1 METHMNDDLDTRTK
15 LVIYRSIA
23 NSAHIPTRAELAA
36 HIGVV
41 LSEIDAALSR
51 LREKKLVFLARD
63 SGEIVMAPPFSAVPT
78 SFVVLAGGKPFYAN
92 CVWDAYGV
100 AAALKQDAEIQ
111 ASCGCCGDPMR
122 MAVKDGRPE
131 PTEGVAHFAVPARHW
146 WDDLTFT

>member
-1 METHMNDDLDTRTK
+1 MSADLDTQAK
-15 LVIYRSIA
+15 LVIYQSIA
-23 NSAHIPTRAELAA
+23 NNAHILTRAELAT
-36 HIGVV
+36 HLTVQ
-41 LSEIDAALSR
+41 LSEVDTILAR
-51 LREKKLVFLARD
+51 LRERKLLFLAPD

-78 SFVVLAGGKPFYAN
+78 SFAVLAGGRTFYAN

-131 PTEGVAHFAVPARHW
+131 PTDGVAHFAVPARHW

>member
-1 METHMNDDLDTRTK
+1 MHTDFDIRTK
-15 LVIYRSIA
+15 LLVYENIA
-23 NSAHIPTRAELAA
+23 ESGRIPTRLELAA
-36 HIGVV
+36 KLNTDQQLVAES
-41 LSEIDAALSR
+41 LAR

-63 SGEIVMAPPFSAVPT
+63 SAEIVMAPPFSAVPT
-78 SFVVLAGGKPFYAN
+78 PFAVLSGGKTFYAN

-100 AAALKQDAEIQ
+100 AAALKRDAEIQ

-122 MAVKDGRPE
+122 MAVKDGRPV

>member
-1 METHMNDDLDTRTK
+1 MNAEFDTKTK
-15 LVIYRSIA
+15 LGIYQSIA
-23 NSAHIPTRAELAA
+23 ATTRLPTRADLAT
-36 HIGVV
+36 HLGVQV
-41 LSEIDAALSR
+41 SEVDASLAR
-51 LREKKLVFLARD
+51 LREKKLVYLAPD

-78 SFVVLAGGKPFYAN
+78 SFAVLADQKTFYAN

-100 AAALKQDAEIQ
+100 AAALRRDAEIQ

-122 MAVKDGRPE
+122 MGVKGGRPE